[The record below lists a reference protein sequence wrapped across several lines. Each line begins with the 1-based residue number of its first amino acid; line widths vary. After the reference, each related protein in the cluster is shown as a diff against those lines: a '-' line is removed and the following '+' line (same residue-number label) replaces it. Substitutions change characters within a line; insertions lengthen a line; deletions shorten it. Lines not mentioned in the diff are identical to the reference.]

1 MHSRRKTKA
10 VFCANSP
17 LSKRRLLFYTLG
29 MTFLGII
36 LLAALTLLAISLQ
49 RSYGSLPL
57 KELRKRARAGDTVAD
72 RLFKAAAYGSSL
84 RALLWALIIGF
95 SSSLF
100 LVVSKET
107 ATWFALVTI
116 GFVLWFGF
124 VWLPAHE
131 ATRIGVWFAGQF
143 APALA
148 KVLEYLHPILQKVT
162 RFIAKH
168 RPVSVHTGLYD
179 IEDLQDLFAQ
189 QKVQADN
196 RINQDVL
203 SIVEQA
209 LSFGDK
215 KVSDIVIPRRVVKS
229 VSAQDAIGP
238 LLLDDLHKS
247 GHSRFPV
254 FDGKH
259 DNIVGILFLRQAVRA
274 KAGGVIQKAMNHQV
288 CYVHEDQ
295 PLTEALQAI
304 LKTHQQLFIVVNSF
318 EEYVGI
324 ITIEDIMEA
333 AIGRQIVDEFD
344 EYEDLRA
351 VAAKMAAKE
360 HAKHSVNDT
369 DDDSNIEDIQEVT
382 EVVK

>member
-1 MHSRRKTKA
+1 
-10 VFCANSP
+10 
-17 LSKRRLLFYTLG
+17 

-36 LLAALTLLAISLQ
+36 VLAALTLLMISLQ

-57 KELRKRARAGDTVAD
+57 RELRKRARGGDMVAAT
-72 RLFKAAAYGSSL
+72 LFKAAAYGSSL

-95 SSSLF
+95 GSLLF

-131 ATRIGVWFAGQF
+131 ATRVGVWLAQRLAPLFAK
-143 APALA
+143 L
-148 KVLEYLHPILQKVT
+148 LEHVDPLLKKIS
-162 RFIAKH
+162 RFSTKH

-179 IEDLQDLFAQ
+179 VEDLQDLFAR
-189 QKVQADN
+189 QKVQSDS

-215 KVSDIVIPRRVVKS
+215 KVSDIVVPRRVVKT
-229 VSAQDAIGP
+229 VSAEDTIGP

-247 GHSRFPV
+247 GYSRFPV
-254 FDGKH
+254 FEG
-259 DNIVGILFLRQAVRA
+259 NQTNVVGVLFLKRAVRA
-274 KAGGVIQKAMNHQV
+274 KAGGSIRKSMNTQV
-288 CYVHEDQ
+288 CYIHEDQ
-295 PLTEALQAI
+295 PLTEALAAI
-304 LKTHQQLFIVVNSF
+304 LKTHQQLFIVINSF

-324 ITIEDIMEA
+324 VTIEDVLEA
-333 AIGRQIVDEFD
+333 AIGKQIVDEFD
-344 EYEDLRA
+344 EYENLRA

-360 HAKHSVNDT
+360 HAQHTAFDI
-369 DDDSNIEDIQEVT
+369 DEDSNIEDIQEVT